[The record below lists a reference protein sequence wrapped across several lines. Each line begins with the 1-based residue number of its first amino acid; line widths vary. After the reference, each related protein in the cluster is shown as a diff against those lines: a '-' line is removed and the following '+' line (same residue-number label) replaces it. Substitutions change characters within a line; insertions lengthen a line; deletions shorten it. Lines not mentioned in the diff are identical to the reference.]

1 MRQAE
6 IPRQSQ
12 MRHTRAK
19 KRLVSIDKLKEILF
33 GRNRLHKGNFTV
45 LRAVG
50 YLLNVM
56 AVLGTFGV
64 LVMASHT
71 KSHGIASE
79 KRQPA
84 AANRLTHKGA
94 PPRPA
99 RTP

>member
-33 GRNRLHKGNFTV
+33 VRNRLHKGNFTV

-56 AVLGTFGV
+56 SRAWHLWRSCDGV
-64 LVMASHT
+64 THEISWN
-71 KSHGIASE
+71 SE
-79 KRQPA
+79 
-84 AANRLTHKGA
+84 
-94 PPRPA
+94 
-99 RTP
+99 